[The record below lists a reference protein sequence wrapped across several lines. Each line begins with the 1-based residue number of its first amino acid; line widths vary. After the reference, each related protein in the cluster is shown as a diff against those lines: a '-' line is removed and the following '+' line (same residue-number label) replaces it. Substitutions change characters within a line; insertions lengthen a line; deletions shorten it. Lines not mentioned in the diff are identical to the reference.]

1 MKFQGLFVG
10 LTTLDLIYLVAN
22 LPQSNQKIVA
32 LEQTI
37 ASGGPATNAAITFSC
52 LGNQAKLMSI
62 VGKHP
67 LCQLIYQ
74 DLKNYSV
81 EINDL
86 APSILSSPPV
96 SSIFVP
102 QSTGERAVVSINA
115 TKIQARVEQLPENTL
130 QEIDVV
136 LIDGH
141 QIIISEIIAKQAKL
155 QNIPIVIDGGSWK
168 PGLEKILPYADY
180 VICSADFYP
189 PNCRGRKSRER
200 ISRADVFTYLKALHI
215 PHIAITNGAEPIQY
229 FNKEDSGEIPIKQV
243 KVLDTLGAGDIFHGA
258 FCHYILQ
265 QEFLSALTNA
275 ATIAS
280 NSCQFFGTRQ
290 FKQFIP

>member
-37 ASGGPATNAAITFSC
+37 ASGGPATNAAVTFSC
-52 LGNQAKLMSI
+52 LGNQAKLISV
-62 VGKHP
+62 VGNHP
-67 LCQLIYQ
+67 LSQLIYQ
-74 DLKNYSV
+74 DLSNYSL

-86 APSILSSPPV
+86 APSILSSPPL
-96 SSIFVP
+96 SSIFVS
-102 QSTGERAVVSINA
+102 QSTGERAVVSLNA
-115 TKIQARVEQLPENTL
+115 TKIQATVEQIPENTL
-130 QEIDVV
+130 QDIDVV

-141 QIIISEIIAKQAKL
+141 QINLSEIIAKQAKQ

-168 PGLEKILPYADY
+168 PGLDKILPYADY

-189 PNCRGRKSRER
+189 PHCYN
-200 ISRADVFTYLKALHI
+200 IADVFTYLKSLHI
-215 PHIAITNGAEPIQY
+215 PYIAITNGAEPIQY
-229 FNKEDSGEIPIKQV
+229 FSQENSGEIQIQQV
-243 KVLDTLGAGDIFHGA
+243 KVIDTLGAGDIFHGA

-280 NSCQFFGTRQ
+280 QSCQFFGTRQ
-290 FKQFIP
+290 FEQFIP

>member
-10 LTTLDLIYLVAN
+10 LTTLDLIYLVAD

-37 ASGGPATNAAITFSC
+37 ASGGPATNAAVTFSC

-62 VGKHP
+62 VGKHT
-67 LCQLIYQ
+67 LSQLIYQ
-74 DLKNYSV
+74 DLNKYSV

-115 TKIQARVEQLPENTL
+115 TKIQATVEQLPENTL
-130 QEIDVV
+130 QEINVV

-141 QIIISEIIAKQAKL
+141 QIIISEIIAKQAKQ
-155 QNIPIVIDGGSWK
+155 QNLPIVIDGGSWK
-168 PGLEKILPYADY
+168 SGLEKILPYADY

-189 PNCRGRKSRER
+189 PNCYNYD
-200 ISRADVFTYLKALHI
+200 DVFTYLKTLHI
-215 PHIAITNGAEPIQY
+215 PNIAITNGAEPIKY
-229 FNKEDSGEIPIKQV
+229 FSQENSGEISIKQV
-243 KVLDTLGAGDIFHGA
+243 KIFDTLGAGDIFHGA
-258 FCHYILQ
+258 FCYYILQ
-265 QEFLSALTNA
+265 QEFLSALTSA
-275 ATIAS
+275 AIIAS
-280 NSCQFFGTRQ
+280 RSCQFFGTRQ
-290 FKQFIP
+290 FQQFIP

>member
-32 LEQTI
+32 LEQII
-37 ASGGPATNAAITFSC
+37 ASGGPATNAAVTFSC
-52 LGNQAKLMSI
+52 LGNQAKLISV
-62 VGKHP
+62 VGNHP
-67 LCQLIYQ
+67 LSQLIYQ
-74 DLKNYSV
+74 DLSNYSL
-81 EINDL
+81 EISDL
-86 APSILSSPPV
+86 AQSILSSPPL
-96 SSIFVP
+96 SSIFVS

-115 TKIQARVEQLPENTL
+115 TKIQATVEQLPENIL

-141 QIIISEIIAKQAKL
+141 QINLSEIIAQQAK
-155 QNIPIVIDGGSWK
+155 QKNIPIVIDGGSWK
-168 PGLEKILPYADY
+168 PGLDKILPYADY

-189 PNCRGRKSRER
+189 PHCYN
-200 ISRADVFTYLKALHI
+200 IADVFTYLKSLHI
-215 PHIAITNGAEPIQY
+215 PYIAITNGAEPIQY
-229 FNKEDSGEIPIKQV
+229 FSQENSGEIQIQQV
-243 KVLDTLGAGDIFHGA
+243 KVIDTLGAGDIFHGA

-280 NSCQFFGTRQ
+280 QSCQFFGTRQ
-290 FKQFIP
+290 FEQFIP